1 MMKWE
6 IQELPKMFLGI
17 KGLQSAARLIMD
29 KLCKDTITEKAEIQ
43 RVNDANKEFEVILE
57 DESFIPLILKDKEVL
72 NLKWKR
78 ILFLLKR

>member
-1 MMKWE
+1 
-6 IQELPKMFLGI
+6 
-17 KGLQSAARLIMD
+17 MD

>member
-72 NLKWKR
+72 NFKWKR

>member
-43 RVNDANKEFEVILE
+43 RVNDANKVFEVILE

>member
-17 KGLQSAARLIMD
+17 KGLQSAARLIMG